1 MFITCLGSQFEENA
15 FLFCTAADSSIK
27 GCYKL
32 VATLMSNYYCAMQKT
47 KQWAFK
53 QKKLLQSTFTSDCY
67 AAHLSQ
73 YKYFLLLHVKG
84 MVNCLGAL
92 FLNKQMP

>member
-1 MFITCLGSQFEENA
+1 LPEPQPYTTDLDFPLQNLVLYGFGKLSYMFITCLGSQFEENA

-47 KQWAFK
+47 KQ
-53 QKKLLQSTFTSDCY
+53 
-67 AAHLSQ
+67 
-73 YKYFLLLHVKG
+73 
-84 MVNCLGAL
+84 
-92 FLNKQMP
+92 